1 MTRIALIGNPNVGKS
16 TLFNVLTGMH
26 QHTGNW
32 TGKTVGVS
40 KGYYKDLEIYD
51 LPGTYSLIPHSKE
64 EEVTSD
70 FIIKGEFD
78 IALIV
83 CDALCLEKNI
93 NLVLQ
98 TLEVTNNV
106 IMCINLID
114 EAKKNNIII
123 DFDKLSSILNIP
135 VIGISARKKIG
146 IDKLISFIDNFKSMD
161 VFHIKFDDKIE
172 ECIEILNTRSRF
184 EAIKN
189 LIVGNSDKCLNEKI
203 KQCRLYLLDN
213 NIDINNS
220 ILGNIV
226 KNSEDI
232 YNKVVIDNRNYKFK
246 FDKIFTNKITGI
258 PIMILLIVLIFYISI
273 RGANYPSDLLF
284 KFFNYLGNNMR
295 HFFINIHIPQ
305 IIYKPFIDGIYT
317 VTTWVISVM
326 LPPMAIFFPLFT
338 FLDEIGILPRI
349 AFNMDGYFNKSN
361 ACGKQALTMMMGFGC
376 NAVGVTGT
384 RIIDSKR
391 ERLIA
396 IITNSFVPCNG
407 RFPTLISIL
416 TIFFIGAKTSLFNS
430 FFSIILLTFI
440 ILLSIIMTFIISKI
454 LSITFLKGISSSFIL
469 ELPPYRKPQI
479 FKLIVNSIFNRTI
492 FVLLRAIM
500 ISIPAGLIIWL
511 LTNININNYNILIHI
526 SNFLNDFGLILGMD
540 GVIILAFIL
549 GFPANEI
556 VIPIMLMIYTSSN
569 TLVDINNISTL
580 KEILI
585 SHNWNFITAISV
597 IIFTL
602 FHFPCSTTLLTIKK
616 ETVSFKWTIISFVL
630 PLFIGIILCIIVSN
644 IIKFI
649 L

>member
-1 MTRIALIGNPNVGKS
+1 MIKIALLGNPNVGKS
-16 TLFNVLTGMH
+16 TLFNYLTGLK

-32 TGKTVGVS
+32 TGKTVGIA
-40 KGYYKDLEIYD
+40 KGYYKELEIYD

-70 FIIKGEFD
+70 FIINGDYD
-78 IALIV
+78 IVLVV
-83 CDALCLEKNI
+83 CDALSLERNL

-106 IMCINLID
+106 ILCINLID
-114 EAKKNNIII
+114 EAKKKKIII
-123 DFDKLSSILNIP
+123 DFDKLSSMLNIP

-146 IDKLISFIDNFKSMD
+146 IDKLITSIDNFKSND
-161 VFHIKFDDKIE
+161 VYHIKFDDKIE
-172 ECIEILNTRSRF
+172 ECIKILNVKSRF
-184 EAIKN
+184 KAIKN
-189 LIVGNSDKCLNEKI
+189 LIVGDTDNYLNEKV
-203 KQCRLYLLDN
+203 KQCRSYLSDN
-213 NIDINNS
+213 SIDINNC

-232 YNKVVIDNRNYKFK
+232 YNKVVNDNKNYNFKIDR
-246 FDKIFTNKITGI
+246 ILTNKITGI
-258 PIMILLIVLIFYISI
+258 PIMILLLVLIFYISI
-273 RGANYPSDLLF
+273 RGANYPSALLS
-284 KFFNYLGNNMR
+284 KLFNFVGVNLRNLCV
-295 HFFINIHIPQ
+295 NIHVPK
-305 IIYKPFIDGIYT
+305 IIYEPLVDGIYN
-317 VTTWVISVM
+317 VTTWVIAVM

-338 FLDEIGILPRI
+338 FLEELGILPRI
-349 AFNMDGYFNKSN
+349 AFNMDGYFNRSN

-396 IITNSFVPCNG
+396 ILTNSFVPCNG
-407 RFPTLISIL
+407 RFPTIISIL
-416 TIFFIGAKTSLFNS
+416 MVFFIGTNGCLFNS
-430 FFSIILLTFI
+430 FFSFLLLVIVII
-440 ILLSIIMTFIISKI
+440 LSIIMTFIVSKI
-454 LSITFLKGISSSFIL
+454 LSITLLKGISSSFIL

-479 FKLIVNSIFNRTI
+479 FKLIISSILNRTL

-511 LTNININNYNILIHI
+511 LTNISINNYNILTYI
-526 SNFLNDFGLILGMD
+526 SSFLNDFGLILGMD

-569 TLVDINNISTL
+569 TLVDINDMSAL

-585 SHNWNFITAISV
+585 NNNWNFITAICV
-597 IIFTL
+597 LIFTL

-616 ETVSFKWTIISFVL
+616 ETGSIKWTIISFVL
-630 PLFIGIILCIIVSN
+630 PLFIGVILCIIVSN
-644 IIKFI
+644 LIRFM